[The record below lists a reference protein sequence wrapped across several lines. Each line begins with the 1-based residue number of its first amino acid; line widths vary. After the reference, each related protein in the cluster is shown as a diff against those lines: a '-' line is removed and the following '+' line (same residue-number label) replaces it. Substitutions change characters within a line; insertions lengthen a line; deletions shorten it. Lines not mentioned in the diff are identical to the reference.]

1 MKASAPRNGAG
12 LGGSARRRPFR
23 LPRWRE
29 RLTSVGVFVAI
40 MTALEVLL
48 PALGVQAYIFP
59 KPSAVAVAI
68 GNDLG
73 NARFWGHAAITL
85 REILIGCAAGSLIG
99 FALGVLLTQSAFAEA
114 VITPYIV
121 ALQAVP
127 KVALAPLIVTLLGYG
142 ELSKVAIAAIIS
154 FFPLLVNVMLGIRG
168 ADEGQLELMRSLRAT
183 RIQMLRWVQLP
194 AALPAIFAG
203 LEVAVVFSVVG
214 AIVGEFTG
222 ASGGLGY
229 LIEQR
234 SFSLNQ
240 AAVFSTLIVLSV
252 IGLVLDALV
261 RGVAHRVVRWRSIGE
276 VVGM

>member
-1 MKASAPRNGAG
+1 MKP
-12 LGGSARRRPFR
+12 LVKRRPR
-23 LPRWRE
+23 LPHWRE
-29 RLTSVGVFVAI
+29 RLTSIVIFALLLG
-40 MTALEVLL
+40 ALEVVL

-59 KPSAVAVAI
+59 RPSAVGEALLR
-68 GNDLG
+68 DLSSSS
-73 NARFWGHAAITL
+73 FWGHATITL
-85 REILIGCAAGSLIG
+85 REILIGCLLGSAIG
-99 FALGVLLTQSAFAEA
+99 FVLGVILTQSAFAEA
-114 VITPYIV
+114 VITPYII

-142 ELSKVAIAAIIS
+142 EASKVAIAAIIS
-154 FFPLLVNVMLGIRG
+154 FFPLLVNVMLGIRS
-168 ADEGQLELMRSLRAT
+168 ADGGQLELMRSLRASRLQT
-183 RIQMLRWVQLP
+183 LRWVQLP
-194 AALPAIFAG
+194 AALPAIFGG

-240 AAVFSTLIVLSV
+240 AAVFSTLIALSV

-261 RGVAHRVVRWRSIGE
+261 RALGRRVVRWRRIGE
-276 VVGM
+276 VVSM

>member
-1 MKASAPRNGAG
+1 MST
-12 LGGSARRRPFR
+12 RRGRRGRF
-23 LPRWRE
+23 PRWRE
-29 RLTSVGVFVAI
+29 RLTSLAVFVLLLA
-40 MTALEVLL
+40 ALEVLL

-59 KPSAVAVAI
+59 RPSAVGEALLKDI
-68 GNDLG
+68 SSTT
-73 NARFWGHAAITL
+73 FWGHTALTL
-85 REILIGCAAGSLIG
+85 REIVFGCLAGSAVG
-99 FALGVLLTQSAFAEA
+99 FLLGVLLTQSAFAEA

-142 ELSKVAIAAIIS
+142 EVSKEAIAAIIS
-154 FFPLLVNVMLGIRG
+154 FFPLLVNVMLGIRS
-168 ADEGQLELMRSLRAT
+168 ADDGHLELMRSLRAT
-183 RIQMLRWVQLP
+183 RAQTLRWVQLP
-194 AALPAIFAG
+194 AALPAIFSG

-240 AAVFSTLIVLSV
+240 AAVFSNLIALSV
-252 IGLVLDALV
+252 IGLVLDYLV
-261 RGVAHRVVRWRSIGE
+261 RAVGHRVVGWRRIGE
-276 VVGM
+276 VVSM

>member
-1 MKASAPRNGAG
+1 MPH
-12 LGGSARRRPFR
+12 
-23 LPRWRE
+23 WRE

-40 MTALEVLL
+40 MVALEVLL

-59 KPSAVAVAI
+59 KPSAVALAI
-68 GNDLG
+68 GRDLG
-73 NARFWGHAAITL
+73 DARFWGHAALTL

-99 FALGVLLTQSAFAEA
+99 FGLGVLLTQSAFAEA

-142 ELSKVAIAAIIS
+142 EVSKEAIAAIIS

-183 RIQMLRWVQLP
+183 RIQILRWVQLP
-194 AALPAIFAG
+194 AALPAIFGG

-261 RGVAHRVVRWRSIGE
+261 RGLGHRVVRWRRLGE

>member
-1 MKASAPRNGAG
+1 V
-12 LGGSARRRPFR
+12 R

-29 RLTSVGVFVAI
+29 RLASLIVFIALPVGA
-40 MTALEVLL
+40 EVLL
-48 PALGVQAYIFP
+48 PTFQVPAYIFP
-59 KPSAVAVAI
+59 TPSAVWSALARDLSTAAFWNHI
-68 GNDLG
+68 G
-73 NARFWGHAAITL
+73 ITL
-85 REILIGCAAGSLIG
+85 REVVVGCLAGSIVG
-99 FALGVLLTQSAFAEA
+99 FVLGVLLTQSAFLEA
-114 VITPYIV
+114 VISPYIV

-127 KVALAPLIVTLLGYG
+127 KVALAPVIVVMLGYG
-142 ELSKVAIAAIIS
+142 EVSKEAIAAIVS
-154 FFPLLVNVMLGIRG
+154 FFPLLVNVMIGIRG
-168 ADEGQLELMRSLRAT
+168 ADEGLLELMRALRAT
-183 RIQMLRWVQLP
+183 RVLTLRWVQLP
-194 AALPAIFAG
+194 AALPTIFGG

-261 RGVAHRVVRWRSIGE
+261 RWMSSRVARWQHVSE
-276 VVGM
+276 VVSM